1 MVGLIEQVPD
11 LISPK
16 FWQIWASVKLVINSM
31 TDYIWDFRVMNAADY
46 GSRQNRKRL
55 IIMLVRRDLGV
66 PVSFPEPTPADLSKV
81 SVHSLLPEVY
91 YFSPGQF
98 KDGIK
103 CAESNVFCTMT
114 ATDSQVAYGFDG
126 KARPFTIEE
135 KLVLTELE
143 GLNLGKISK
152 TKKATLLGNMVQVSF
167 AESLFRHIKEEI
179 LQVGRDSDVS
189 IAA

>member
-1 MVGLIEQVPD
+1 
-11 LISPK
+11 
-16 FWQIWASVKLVINSM
+16 
-31 TDYIWDFRVMNAADY
+31 
-46 GSRQNRKRL
+46 
-55 IIMLVRRDLGV
+55 
-66 PVSFPEPTPADLSKV
+66 
-81 SVHSLLPEVY
+81 
-91 YFSPGQF
+91 
-98 KDGIK
+98 
-103 CAESNVFCTMT
+103 MT

-126 KARPFTIEE
+126 KPRPFTIEE